1 MEIASAGIVT
11 GDHYTHM
18 ERLLAMRA
26 LASLLLLLESFAATT
41 RANATLGCSKMD
53 PPPYAGIRYMGLSYR
68 QVQLMRLMPI
78 RYEIEYVCKAGR
90 EIQGP
95 HVRKCLPNGT
105 WSDMGTET
113 KCLRMC
119 PEMPPD
125 FSNGRAEIV
134 EGNARATEG
143 THIEYSCDEGYR
155 LVGPPALYCTKAGV
169 WDGSIPHCVEVNTF
183 QYSQHTK
190 VVSKTPGGK
199 AAKQALYIGGLFP
212 MSGSWPGGQACKPA
226 AMMALDDVNRKRDLL
241 PDYELKLIETDSMCM
256 PGHATK
262 ILYDLLYYGPIKI
275 VLMPGCSS
283 VSTLVAE
290 AARMWNLIVLSY
302 GSSSP
307 ALSNRQ
313 RFPTF
318 FRTHPSAT
326 LHNPTRVH
334 LFKTWGWTRIA
345 TIQQTAEVFTSTL
358 ADLEE
363 RVKEAGIEIN
373 VRQSFLSDPSVAVKN
388 LKRQDARII
397 VGLFYEDEARRV
409 FCEVYKEKL
418 FGKKH
423 VWFLIGWYADNWF
436 LKSDHAVNC
445 TAEQMAEAVEGH
457 VTTEIVMLNPENT
470 RGVSNMTSNEFIE
483 RLKERL
489 PKRHNETGGIQE
501 APLAYDAIWAL
512 ALALDRTVRE
522 LAKTGLMLAD
532 FNYTNKAITDEFYKS
547 LNLSSFSG
555 VSGQVVFDA
564 SGSRMAW
571 TLIEQLQDGKYVKI
585 GYYDSSSNN
594 ISWFNAEKWIG
605 GSPPPDRTKVVE
617 QFRYLSQGLY
627 ISVCVLAT
635 VGIILG
641 LLCLSFNVYNR
652 QIRYVQ
658 NSKPGL
664 NNMTVVGCVLALSAV
679 FPLGLD
685 GLHISMATFPFVC
698 QLRVWLISMGFS
710 LAYSSMFTKIWWV
723 HTASIKKSETKEKT
737 KISQEFEDWKL
748 YAMAGGFLLTDAIFI
763 LIWQVVH
770 PLHRTIEDFIQ
781 EKREGEEDIYIWSRL
796 EHCSSFKI
804 MTWLGVFYGYKGV
817 LLLLGIFLAYETKSM
832 YAEKINDHRAVG
844 MAIYNVAILCMITAP
859 VTMILTSQQDAS
871 FVFTSLAIIF
881 SSFITLAVLFLPKM
895 RRILLRNEHPAET
908 SEPSNV
914 PSTTPAVD
922 VKAQQLEEENKELQK
937 LITEKEERVR
947 ELRRQIIEQ
956 KQLRERK
963 RASAIRSGGAHLD
976 SSSSNGILH

>member
-169 WDGSIPHCVEVNTF
+169 WDGSIPHCVEEVNTF

-388 LKRQDARII
+388 LK
-397 VGLFYEDEARRV
+397 
-409 FCEVYKEKL
+409 
-418 FGKKH
+418 
-423 VWFLIGWYADNWF
+423 
-436 LKSDHAVNC
+436 
-445 TAEQMAEAVEGH
+445 
-457 VTTEIVMLNPENT
+457 
-470 RGVSNMTSNEFIE
+470 TSNEFIE